1 MKKRF
6 IITESEKNEIRKM
19 YGLLRE
25 SPEDEIKAYLDYYLA
40 NRTCDQIAG
49 DFESYQKTEDYK
61 KLSKEEKDMIEKAI
75 TGLKNPTMA
84 TTKVPILNPN
94 PVPCGE
100 KEDPCQCVKN
110 FMRSELLKQLST
122 NKEQVM
128 AQVCIIQ
135 SIYPP
140 QTPLTFCG
148 NSGDKTD
155 KGNEVKIDQNQGDK
169 TDGDQGV
176 KTDGNQG
183 VKTDGNQGVKTD
195 GGQGSS
201 DFDIFM
207 KNRQN
212 IQQRGKKS
220 LF

>member
-49 DFESYQKTEDYK
+49 DFETYKKTEDYK
-61 KLSKEEKDMIEKAI
+61 KLSKEDQDMIDKAI
-75 TGLKNPTMA
+75 MGLKNPKAA
-84 TTKVPILNPN
+84 TSSMFGVNPN
-94 PVPCGE
+94 PVPCE
-100 KEDPCQCVKN
+100 KGKDECQCVKD
-110 FMRSELLKQLST
+110 FMKSKLLEQLSV
-122 NKEQVM
+122 NRDQVI
-128 AQVCIIQ
+128 AQICVIQ

-148 NSGDKTD
+148 SKEEKTD
-155 KGNEVKIDQNQGDK
+155 KGNEVKIDQNQGVK
-169 TDGDQGV
+169 TDGNQGV
-176 KTDGNQG
+176 KTDGNQD

-201 DFDIFM
+201 DFDTYM
-207 KNRQN
+207 KNRQK
-212 IQQRGKKS
+212 IQQGGKKGWY
-220 LF
+220 